1 MKTISVRAFFTM
13 ALTTLG
19 RLRFV
24 LSMRVTAFAVNAAM
38 FTYERETALSVM
50 IKDDLLETKLTVTL
64 GAG

>member
-1 MKTISVRAFFTM
+1 M